1 MPPTFT
7 IVEGAPMTAEP
18 VRRLHRKRPAYQA
31 LIRMSDRRLAD
42 RGLVRVAMA
51 GVLVLAPCGMVQP
64 APPRLHRPCNENR
77 PVHLC

>member
-7 IVEGAPMTAEP
+7 TVDGAPDTAEP
-18 VRRLHRKRPAYQA
+18 GRRLRRKRPAYQA

-51 GVLVLAPCGMVQP
+51 GMLVLAPCGTVHP
-64 APPRLHRPCNENR
+64 APVRLHRPCNDNR